1 MFDMTVSKFTTFDL
15 KVLDRTNF
23 AANSLLIQFISEVS
37 KSIRMKGLE
46 GSNEVYKSTKR
57 MESLGLTRTQDIDL
71 KVCE

>member
-57 MESLGLTRTQDIDL
+57 MESLGLTGTQDIDL

>member
-46 GSNEVYKSTKR
+46 GSNEVYKSAKR

-71 KVCE
+71 RVCE